1 MMLPAPCE
9 APETNAAAHAD
20 LPPPGPRVR
29 VLHVI
34 NGEVY
39 GGAERALDHLGRHL
53 RHFGFDVAMT
63 CLKPGLF
70 PKVRHSTDVP
80 LYEFPMRS
88 RFDLRP
94 VRPLV
99 RLVRTGHFRLLYA
112 HTARSVMVAALVSRI
127 TGVPLVYHVQS
138 PTARDTNRPWR
149 NWLNSLVER
158 LSLARASMLIA
169 VSQSLADELGRQG
182 YAAQR
187 VAVVPN
193 GSPCR
198 CACEGP
204 TRPSGKADWVLG
216 MTALIRPR
224 KGIEVALAALAM
236 LRKQGLPVRFRVVG
250 PFESAAYEREVKAL
264 TRRLGLEEAV
274 DWVGFTR
281 DVDRELA
288 QMDVFVL
295 PSLFGEGTPLVLFEA
310 MAAGVPV
317 VSTRVEGIPEI
328 IRDGLDGLL
337 VEPGNPEALAAA
349 IAKIVHGDADWH
361 ALRQSA
367 LARHAEKFSDTAM
380 AAGVAA
386 VYRRVLAKSLTP
398 PAP

>member
-1 MMLPAPCE
+1 MMPPAPCE
-9 APETNAAAHAD
+9 APETDLAAQAD
-20 LPPPGPRVR
+20 LPLGTGPRVR

-53 RHFGFDVAMT
+53 RRFGFDVAMA

-70 PKVRHSTDVP
+70 PKVRQSTDVP

-94 VRPLV
+94 VRAIV

-112 HTARSVMVAALVSRI
+112 HTARSALVAALISRI

-138 PTARDTNRPWR
+138 PTARDTTRPWR

-169 VSQSLADELGRQG
+169 VSQSLAEDLGRQG
-182 YAAQR
+182 YAARR

-198 CACEGP
+198 RP
-204 TRPSGKADWVLG
+204 TPPRPSEKTNWVLG

-236 LRKQGLPVRFRVVG
+236 LRRQGLAVRFRVVG
-250 PFESAAYEREVKAL
+250 PFETAAYEQEVKSL

-288 QMDVFVL
+288 QMDLFVL

-328 IRDGLDGLL
+328 IRDGRDGLL
-337 VEPGNPEALAAA
+337 VPPGDAEALATALA
-349 IAKIVHGDADWH
+349 SILRGEADWH
-361 ALRQSA
+361 ALRRSA
-367 LARHAEKFSDTAM
+367 LARHSEKFSDTAM
-380 AAGVAA
+380 AAGIAA
-386 VYRRVLAKSLTP
+386 VYRRVLGDGLRE
-398 PAP
+398 